1 MAEHTP
7 KPNPSQKVLAKEVLA
22 KEVLAPQ
29 NPHSGLGVVL
39 VASLAMFLAMASSA
53 FVIRA
58 RMAGQSCPA
67 HRATYQSQ
75 LPAAKQWHAV
85 ERVSPGEC
93 GKPQYRTN
101 PDGSVSVLFETCAD
115 RARHRDAARQ
125 DAHQAGEQPVGIEVR
140 RIH

>member
-1 MAEHTP
+1 MAEHSP
-7 KPNPSQKVLAKEVLA
+7 QPNLSR
-22 KEVLAPQ
+22 EVLAPQ
-29 NPHSGLGVVL
+29 NPYSGLGVVL

-58 RMAGQSCPA
+58 RMAGQSCPS

-75 LPAAKQWHAV
+75 LPAAEQWHAV
-85 ERVSPGEC
+85 ERMSPREC

-115 RARHRDAARQ
+115 RGLHLDDIRQ
-125 DAHQAGEQPVGIEVR
+125 GDHGSAEQPVGIEAR